1 YWVLRDDEREVRR
14 KISAA
19 SARAHT
25 RKSHQSS
32 SFKLSPGLY
41 SFRLPLILY
50 LKSGSILVVKLWSF
64 SVAQLYALNYLF
76 SVTLTMQVTLTTN
89 KSKYLRYKVIQPPPP
104 KMCGSPNGPP
114 VTVPRIRLKDGRHL
128 AYKEHGV
135 PRHVAKYKI
144 IYVHGFR
151 SGRHNVVV
159 AATLS
164 PEVIEEL
171 GVYIVSF
178 DRPGYGES
186 APNPKQTVKSM
197 AMDIEELADQLGLG
211 SKFYVIGYSIGRQAP
226 NFPAN
231 VLNEAFNQ
239 KSRKDQWII
248 RVAHYAPWLVYWWN
262 TQKLFPASSVLA
274 NNSDVLSSQDKEITS
289 RIYSRKD
296 SVCSMLCP
304 LRSQLVTEQ
313 GEFESLHRDLIVTH
327 GAWEFDPLELGN
339 PFANNDGFVHLWH
352 GDEDK
357 IVPITMNRYIAEQL
371 PWIRYHEVSGGG
383 HFFPLADGM
392 SNAIIKA
399 HLVGEKY

>member
-1 YWVLRDDEREVRR
+1 MECVRLGSPPLNQRTDKFRVQLASSVYRRHVPKTRLPQGEVRR
-14 KISAA
+14 KISAV

-32 SFKLSPGLY
+32 SFKLSPG
-41 SFRLPLILY
+41 FFKKIIAVFFVGILAWIY
-50 LKSGSILVVKLWSF
+50 L
-64 SVAQLYALNYLF
+64 
-76 SVTLTMQVTLTTN
+76 
-89 KSKYLRYKVIQPPPP
+89 VIQPPPP

-114 VTVPRIRLKDGRHL
+114 VTAPRIRLKDGRHL

-135 PRHVAKYKI
+135 PRHVAT
-144 IYVHGFR
+144 
-151 SGRHNVVV
+151 
-159 AATLS
+159 TLS

-211 SKFYVIGYSIGRQAP
+211 SKFYVIGYSIGRQAVWSCLKYIPNSHLIDVFLP

-248 RVAHYAPWLVYWWN
+248 RVAHYTPWLVYWWN
-262 TQKLFPASSVLA
+262 TQKLFPASCVLA
-274 NNSDVLSSQDKEITS
+274 NNSDGLSSQDKEITS

-296 SVCSMLCP
+296 SVVL
-304 LRSQLVTEQ
+304 
-313 GEFESLHRDLIVTH
+313 TH
-327 GAWEFDPLELGN
+327 GAWEFDPLDLGN
-339 PFANNDGFVHLWH
+339 PFANNDGF
-352 GDEDK
+352 DK

>member
-1 YWVLRDDEREVRR
+1 MAEVRR

-32 SFKLSPGLY
+32 SFKLSP
-41 SFRLPLILY
+41 
-50 LKSGSILVVKLWSF
+50 VVKLWSF
-64 SVAQLYALNYLF
+64 SVAQLYALNYLL

-114 VTVPRIRLKDGRHL
+114 VTAPRIRLKDGRHL

-135 PRHVAKYKI
+135 PRDVAKYKI

-151 SGRHNVVV
+151 SGRHNVIV

-186 APNPKQTVKSM
+186 DPNPKQTVKSM
-197 AMDIEELADQLGLG
+197 AMDIEELADQLGPG
-211 SKFYVIGYSIGRQAP
+211 SKFYVIGYSIGGQAVWSCLKYIPNRLATLLAPAVTYWWP

-239 KSRKDQWII
+239 KLRKDQWVI

-262 TQKLFPASSVLA
+262 TQELFPASSVLA
-274 NNSDVLSSQDKEITS
+274 NNSDVLSSQDKEIMS

-296 SVCSMLCP
+296 SV
-304 LRSQLVTEQ
+304 SQPVTEQ
-313 GEFESLHRDLIVTH
+313 GEFESLHRDLIVTQ
-327 GAWEFDPLELGN
+327 GAWEFDPLDLGN
-339 PFANNDGFVHLWH
+339 PFANNKGFVHLWH

-371 PWIRYHEVSGGG
+371 PWIWYHEVSGGG

-399 HLVGEKY
+399 LLVGEK

>member
-1 YWVLRDDEREVRR
+1 MAEVRR

-32 SFKLSPGLY
+32 SFKLSPGFLKK
-41 SFRLPLILY
+41 ILAV
-50 LKSGSILVVKLWSF
+50 LFVGILAWIY
-64 SVAQLYALNYLF
+64 Q
-76 SVTLTMQVTLTTN
+76 
-89 KSKYLRYKVIQPPPP
+89 VIQPSPP

-114 VTVPRIRLKDGRHL
+114 MTAPRIRLKDGRHL

-135 PRHVAKYKI
+135 PSDVAKYKI
-144 IYVHGFR
+144 IYVHGFK
-151 SGRHNVVV
+151 SGRHNVIV

-186 APNPKQTVKSM
+186 DPNPKQTVKSM

-211 SKFYVIGYSIGRQAP
+211 SKFYVIGYSIGGQAVWSCLKYIPNSKLAHLAVTLLMFSLYRQCICDSK
-226 NFPAN
+226 
-231 VLNEAFNQ
+231 Q
-239 KSRKDQWII
+239 KSRKDQWVI
-248 RVAHYAPWLVYWWN
+248 RVAHCAPWLVYWWN
-262 TQKLFPASSVLA
+262 TQELFPASSVLA

-296 SVCSMLCP
+296 SV
-304 LRSQLVTEQ
+304 SQPVTEQ
-313 GEFESLHRDLIVTH
+313 GEFESLHRDLIVIQ
-327 GAWEFDPLELGN
+327 GAWEFDPLDLGN
-339 PFANNDGFVHLWH
+339 PFAKNKGFVHLWH

-371 PWIRYHEVSGGG
+371 PWIWYHEVSGGG

-399 HLVGEKY
+399 LLVGEK

>member
-1 YWVLRDDEREVRR
+1 MAEVRR

-32 SFKLSPGLY
+32 SFKLSPG
-41 SFRLPLILY
+41 FFKKILAV
-50 LKSGSILVVKLWSF
+50 LFVGILAWIY
-64 SVAQLYALNYLF
+64 Q
-76 SVTLTMQVTLTTN
+76 
-89 KSKYLRYKVIQPPPP
+89 VIQPPPP
-104 KMCGSPNGPP
+104 KMCGSPNGPT
-114 VTVPRIRLKDGRHL
+114 VTAPRIRLKDGRHL

-135 PRHVAKYKI
+135 PRDVAKYKI

-164 PEVIEEL
+164 PEVIEDL

-186 APNPKQTVKSM
+186 DLNPKRTVKSM
-197 AMDIEELADQLGLG
+197 AMDIEELSDQLGLG
-211 SKFYVIGYSIGRQAP
+211 SKFYVIGYSIGGQAVWSCLKYIPNRLAGATLLAPAVTYWWP

-239 KSRKDQWII
+239 KSRKDQWVI

-274 NNSDVLSSQDKEITS
+274 NNSDVLSSQDKEIMS

-296 SVCSMLCP
+296 SVSP
-304 LRSQLVTEQ
+304 PVTEQ
-313 GEFESLHRDLIVTH
+313 GEFESLHRDLIVTQ
-327 GAWEFDPLELGN
+327 GAWEFDPLDLGN
-339 PFANNDGFVHLWH
+339 PFANNEGFVHLWH

-371 PWIRYHEVSGGG
+371 PWIQYHEVSGGG

-399 HLVGEKY
+399 LLVGEK